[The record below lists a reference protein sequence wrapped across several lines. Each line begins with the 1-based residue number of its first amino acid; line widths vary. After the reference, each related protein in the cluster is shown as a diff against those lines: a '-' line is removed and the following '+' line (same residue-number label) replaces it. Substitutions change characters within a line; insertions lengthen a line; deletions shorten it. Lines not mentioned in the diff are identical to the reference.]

1 MPETRCIATRATYRR
16 STPADD
22 AAIRE
27 IEARSYR
34 AANPV
39 SSEIRL
45 NSADTDTLSL
55 VAEIDGKVI
64 GHILMVAMS
73 GPAGALAL
81 APLAV
86 LPEWREMQIGTELVR
101 HALDLAR
108 RQGWQSVFVQG
119 QPDYYGRFGFR
130 SGTADGAVTNLQGAR
145 LLALELSE
153 DSLSGWSGEL
163 EFPEGFGQLGNPA
176 QSV

>member
-1 MPETRCIATRATYRR
+1 MPETRSIAARANYRR

-34 AANPV
+34 AENPGL
-39 SSEIRL
+39 SEIRR
-45 NSADTDTLSL
+45 SSVDTEILSL
-55 VAEIDGKVI
+55 VAEIDGKAV
-64 GHILMVAMS
+64 GHILLTAIS
-73 GPAGALAL
+73 GSARALAL

-108 RQGWQSVFVQG
+108 RQGWQSVFVHG
-119 QPDYYGRFGFR
+119 QPDYYCRFGFR
-130 SGTADGAVTNLQGAR
+130 SGTADGAETNLQGPR

-153 DSLSGWSGEL
+153 GSLSGWSGEL
-163 EFPEGFGQLGNPA
+163 EFPAAFRLLKN
-176 QSV
+176 SV